1 MSWVFLGA
9 LGLIGATWLVLALR
23 NMDRRLL
30 MRGLRW
36 IVGGGAGLVAAGAL
50 LFRRIDIAMILGAVA
65 ASVLLRGRLG
75 QFSFDSIGD
84 GAGNVSKVRSR
95 FLAMELDHDTGEL
108 GGRVLDGQFAGWDL
122 MDLGEVETRALLD
135 EIRPDPESVRL
146 FESWLDTNR
155 AGWREYFADQDAGE
169 EQSWSA
175 EAGSTSSSTP
185 GRDKVTEA
193 YAVLGLKPGAGDE
206 EIKAA
211 HRELMKGVHPD
222 RGGSEFLAAKINEA
236 RDLLLGR

>member
-1 MSWVFLGA
+1 MSWFFLGA
-9 LGLIGATWLVLALR
+9 LVLIGVLWLVYALR

-30 MRGLRW
+30 MQGLRW
-36 IVGGGAGLVAAGAL
+36 IVGGGAGLIAAAAL

-75 QFSFDSIGD
+75 QFSFDSIGS
-84 GAGNVSKVRSR
+84 GPTNVSKVRSR
-95 FLAMELDHDTGEL
+95 YLAMELDHDTGEL
-108 GGRVLDGQFAGWDL
+108 SGRVLDGQFAGWDL
-122 MDLGEVETRALLD
+122 MDLGEAETRALID
-135 EIRPDPESVRL
+135 EIGQDAESVNL

-155 AGWREYFADQDAGE
+155 AGWREYFAESNA
-169 EQSWSA
+169 SA
-175 EAGSTSSSTP
+175 SDDTRSNGTA
-185 GRDKVTEA
+185 RDPVAEA
-193 YAVLGLKPGAGDE
+193 YAVLGLEPGASDE